1 MLASARFP
9 QRAPLEDGSRL
20 TPRRS
25 PANAQLHFRKWGLG
39 ERKSNISRPQ
49 DFDVQMGML
58 LYYVE
63 CVQVWY
69 SWCAYML
76 TCVYGNSNGVH
87 VSGGV
92 LQGACWG
99 RYHGVQLEHVCTWMY
114 VSGLHVLSCRPLRFT
129 RGTVSGL
136 VCNVARGEHVCDLAL
151 EAGAA

>member
-20 TPRRS
+20 TPRGVQQTPS
-25 PANAQLHFRKWGLG
+25 CILENGVW
-39 ERKSNISRPQ
+39 ERMNHNISRPQ

-69 SWCAYML
+69 SWCAYMF

-99 RYHGVQLEHVCTWMY
+99 RYHGVQLVHVCTWMY

>member
-92 LQGACWG
+92 LQGAVWG
-99 RYHGVQLEHVCTWMY
+99 RYHGVQLVQLYTY
-114 VSGLHVLSCRPLRFT
+114 VRGCMCQVFTSYPAAPFDLPAALSPAWF
-129 RGTVSGL
+129 
-136 VCNVARGEHVCDLAL
+136 AM
-151 EAGAA
+151 